1 MSGSAPPQ
9 STAVN
14 WFHYNAASQ
23 SRTCKMRR
31 ARGGGRQTWTSR
43 VFHVALQRGI
53 LTASML
59 AVLTVGAFVWV
70 RVTHPI

>member
-1 MSGSAPPQ
+1 
-9 STAVN
+9 
-14 WFHYNAASQ
+14 
-23 SRTCKMRR
+23 MRR